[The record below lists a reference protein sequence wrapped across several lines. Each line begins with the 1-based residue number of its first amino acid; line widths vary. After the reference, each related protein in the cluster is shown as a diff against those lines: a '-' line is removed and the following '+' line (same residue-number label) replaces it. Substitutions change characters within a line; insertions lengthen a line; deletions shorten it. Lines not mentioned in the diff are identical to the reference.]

1 MSDPRSYSGY
11 RRKAKAYLAKH
22 TQCSWCGQA
31 ADTVDHILPL
41 SKNGSL
47 MDEDNWRP
55 MCRDCNNKRGNG
67 DKRMPQSREW

>member
-22 TQCSWCGQA
+22 NQCSWCGA
-31 ADTVDHILPL
+31 PADTVDHILPL
-41 SKNGSL
+41 SKNGSV
-47 MDEDNWRP
+47 MDEKNWRP
-55 MCRDCNNKRGNG
+55 MCAPCNSSRGNG